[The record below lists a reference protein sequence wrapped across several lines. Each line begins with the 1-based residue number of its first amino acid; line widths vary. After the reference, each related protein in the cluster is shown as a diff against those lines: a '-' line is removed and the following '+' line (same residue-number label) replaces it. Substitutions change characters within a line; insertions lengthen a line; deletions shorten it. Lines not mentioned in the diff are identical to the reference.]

1 MIRTYSLD
9 KITRIGK
16 EHKICQDY
24 SDTFQNNANRISNLI
39 IVSDGCSSSN
49 DTDIGSRI
57 VARLARKIM
66 TQFHFNF
73 DNVKDSYIYF
83 GDVLMNMATP
93 IVSALGLDRTSL
105 DSTLII
111 SFVYNNDIITFMYG
125 DGFIITIDKE
135 NKAEFTEIQFKNNAP
150 YYLSA
155 RVIYPS
161 IYEKNVTEPN
171 MIIKDSSDINE
182 SESKDSNFPLYFS
195 HDIDVYKCIIIASDG
210 LSSFRNYSSENHP
223 STQEVITNLCGIKNY
238 NGEFIQRRVGRM
250 LSDYAKNSIYHYDD
264 LSVAGISIY
273 EE

>member
-1 MIRTYSLD
+1 LD

-66 TQFHFNF
+66 SQFHFNF
-73 DNVKDSYIYF
+73 DNVEDSYISF
-83 GDVLMNMATP
+83 GDILMNMAIP

-111 SFVYNNDIITFMYG
+111 SFVYNNNILTFMYG
-125 DGFIITIDKE
+125 DGVVITIDKK
-135 NKAEFTEIQFKNNAP
+135 NNTRFTEVQFKNNAP

-171 MIIKDSSDINE
+171 MIVNHSTLETLYCASHY
-182 SESKDSNFPLYFS
+182 PLYFS
-195 HDIDVYKCIIIASDG
+195 HNIDAYKCIIIASDG
-210 LSSFRNYSSENHP
+210 LGSFRNYSSENHP
-223 STQEVITNLCGIKNY
+223 STQEVITNLCSIKNY

>member
-1 MIRTYSLD
+1 LIRTYSLD

-66 TQFHFNF
+66 SQFHFNF
-73 DNVKDSYIYF
+73 DNIEDSYISF
-83 GDVLMNMATP
+83 GDILMNMATP
-93 IVSALGLDRTSL
+93 IVSSLGLDKTSL

-111 SFVYNNDIITFMYG
+111 SFIHNNNIITFMYG

-135 NKAEFTEIQFKNNAP
+135 NKVEFTEVQFKNNAP

-161 IYEKNVTEPN
+161 IYEKNVIEPN
-171 MIIKDSSDINE
+171 MTITRTTSENAHYSSHY
-182 SESKDSNFPLYFS
+182 PLYFS
-195 HDIDVYKCIIIASDG
+195 HDIDNCKCIIIASDG
-210 LSSFRNYSSENHP
+210 LGSFRNYSSENHP
-223 STQEVITNLCGIKNY
+223 STQDVITNLCAIKNY

-250 LSDYAKNSIYHYDD
+250 LSEYAKNNIYHYDD

>member
-1 MIRTYSLD
+1 LIRTYSLD

-66 TQFHFNF
+66 SQFHFNF
-73 DNVKDSYIYF
+73 DNINDSYISF
-83 GDVLMNMATP
+83 GDILMNMALP
-93 IVSALGLDRTSL
+93 IVSSLGLDKTAL

-111 SFVYNNDIITFMYG
+111 SFIYDNSIITFMYG

-135 NKAEFTEIQFKNNAP
+135 NKVDFTEVQFKNNAP

-171 MIIKDSSDINE
+171 MIVTDSASGNLCCA
-182 SESKDSNFPLYFS
+182 SHYPLYFR
-195 HDIDVYKCIIIASDG
+195 HEIDTHKCIIISSDG
-210 LSSFRNYSSENHP
+210 LESFRNYSSDNHP
-223 STQEVITNLCGIKNY
+223 DIQEVITNLCSIKNC

-264 LSVAGISIY
+264 LSVAGISIQNI